1 MTLPERDRKRR
12 RKGTKGTLP
21 ERDRKRRRKG
31 TKGTLP
37 ERDRK
42 RRRKEQ
48 HKTKGKVRRRVMSE
62 CSW

>member
-1 MTLPERDRKRR
+1 M
-12 RKGTKGTLP
+12 TLP